1 MILQTIQP
9 VSVLESLQKD
19 SIVFSRPDYSEYDEE
34 GQPWTFQ
41 LSYEWLK
48 KQMIKRGV
56 LPKHNETDLFWAWA
70 WSGDLGKKQVDLRT
84 RPYCRNQ
91 DNVLLTID
99 KNPQDILLSDFS
111 LWHFVLNY
119 WALYTCKQ
127 DEKMWDNICKDK
139 STNYFNHKPLI
150 QSHLNE
156 KIEKTWEL
164 IFEIEEKDNGFYFNI
179 DKKVQ
184 RYLEVYN
191 KPQVVQATFW
201 NIRKDELKKVQ
212 YIKHKAP

>member
-19 SIVFSRPDYSEYDEE
+19 SIVFSAPDYSEYDED
-34 GQPWTFQ
+34 GQAWTFK

-48 KQMIKRGV
+48 KQMLTRGV
-56 LPKHNETDLFWAWA
+56 MPEKNETDIFWAWA
-70 WSGDLGKKQVDLRT
+70 WSGDRGKKLVDMRT
-84 RPYCRNQ
+84 RPYCRSQ
-91 DNVLLTID
+91 DNVLLTIN

-111 LWHFVLNY
+111 LWNFVLNY
-119 WALYTCKQ
+119 WALYTSKQ
-127 DEKMWDNICKDK
+127 DEKMWNNICKEK
-139 STNYFNHKPLI
+139 STNYFNHKPLT
-150 QSHLNE
+150 QYHLNE

-164 IFEIEEKDNGFYFNI
+164 IFEIEEKDNGFYFNT

-184 RYLEVYN
+184 KYLEVYN

-201 NIRKDELKKVQ
+201 NIKKDELKKVQ
-212 YIKHKAP
+212 YIK